1 MIDKSKLDILENIST
16 WQDSDTFG
24 NVQELVN
31 GSYDTVSKEVSTYE
45 VGIVSNCN
53 IFREFIEDYYNILSS
68 GLENG
73 FLGGIDK
80 DLVEGKDLDTFLD
93 FGIYYMSKGT
103 LNIPSKVVSDFYLCN
118 IQNKSGITL
127 QIVYGLSESNKTI
140 YTYRIGDADWVDIPD
155 IDTLNEIYFKITGGI
170 ITGSTKINNINDI
183 SDLDKSLSLE
193 VVGNTLF
200 RNKSKNPTIY
210 STTVKNDFVIAPFGS
225 NDEDTGSYSVS
236 TRVCKSTLKDTEN
249 MVRGSGYYTYNIKVS
264 DSTVK
269 NNSITINL
277 DASLEDSI
285 GYCYVWGTTTKA
297 EHLIIDSGAVELLHN
312 DFLKLNYNRDGLVY
326 PFDNEDLIYKN
337 SLYVVNLKSIYDLYE
352 YVDKNFLYRK
362 SNEIG
367 SESENSDN
375 YMMLQSL
382 SISSE
387 VDGNHNKLK
396 FISGDNYGGTIECGD
411 KTFNIVTNGNLSF
424 DTQNLYNNV
433 YMLCEVPSTSHNLE
447 VKLQAGIT
455 DNAESNPQGTYGL
468 GYVSI
473 KENMTSETDV
483 TSSISLCVQRK
494 DLVDKTYKLAYKSV
508 GLYGTQYKTE
518 FIPSE
523 DNVINL
529 GSTSNRWQNIYAGS
543 DVITTS
549 DKSIKT
555 NISKVSSNILN
566 KWENI
571 KWVEFKYKDGSRK
584 HTGLV
589 AQEVLKAVPEIED
602 YGALCKDSWDNIYN
616 IEIDPETG
624 KEEKTLV
631 KKAGSLYSLRY
642 NEIQAIENQYLRN
655 KISEL
660 EKRLEKLEKGSK

>member
-127 QIVYGLSESNKTI
+127 QMVYGLSESNKTI

-155 IDTLNEIYFKITGGI
+155 IDTLNEIYFKITGGV
-170 ITGSTKINNINDI
+170 ITGSTKINNVNDI

-297 EHLIIDSGAVELLHN
+297 EHLIIDSGTIELLHN

-367 SESENSDN
+367 SESENPDN

-382 SISSE
+382 SINSE

-396 FISGDNYGGTIECGD
+396 FVSGDNYGGTIECGD

-424 DTQNLYNNV
+424 DTQNLYNNI

-473 KENMTSETDV
+473 KENMTSENDV

-508 GLYGTQYKTE
+508 GLYGTQDKTE

-549 DKSIKT
+549 DKSIKS
-555 NISKVSSNILN
+555 NISKVSSDILN

-660 EKRLEKLEKGSK
+660 EKRLEKLEKGNK

>member
-127 QIVYGLSESNKTI
+127 QMVYGLSESNKTI

-155 IDTLNEIYFKITGGI
+155 IDTLNEIYFKITGGV
-170 ITGSTKINNINDI
+170 ITGSTKINNVNDI

-297 EHLIIDSGAVELLHN
+297 EHLIIDSGTIELLHN

-367 SESENSDN
+367 SESENPDN

-382 SISSE
+382 SINSE

-424 DTQNLYNNV
+424 DTQNLYNNI

-473 KENMTSETDV
+473 KENMTSENDV

-508 GLYGTQYKTE
+508 GLYGTQDKTE

-549 DKSIKT
+549 DKSIKS